1 MNYMVDQKRKDIKM
15 DIMNEAILLI
25 GIIVLIMALIYNL
38 FNNEK

>member
-1 MNYMVDQKRKDIKM
+1 M